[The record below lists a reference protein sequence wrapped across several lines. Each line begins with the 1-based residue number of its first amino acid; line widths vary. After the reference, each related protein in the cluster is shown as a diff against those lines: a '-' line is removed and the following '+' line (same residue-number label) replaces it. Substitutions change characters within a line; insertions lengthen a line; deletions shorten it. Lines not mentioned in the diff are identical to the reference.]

1 MEVLD
6 GTTTSMGGRVDGA
19 CGDAVTSRPGH
30 HTTAC
35 PRLRRAHDRA
45 SRERPRRLDEAST
58 PISAI
63 GRKRSLL
70 DEFKPHLHERFNAG
84 CTDAARLTREIVG
97 LGYCGSDKTV
107 RRYLQELLC
116 KRVIHTV

>member
-1 MEVLD
+1 MGRPPVWAAGLT
-6 GTTTSMGGRVDGA
+6 GRAVMRSLPALATTRQLVHDFAELMIERRGSDLGA
-19 CGDAVTSRPGH
+19 WMR
-30 HTTAC
+30 
-35 PRLRRAHDRA
+35 
-45 SRERPRRLDEAST
+45 AST

-84 CTDAARLTREIVG
+84 CTDAARLTLEIVG